1 MKDLIPT
8 IFAPWSQYVVED
20 TILSGNATSD
30 IFWGLK
36 RCQIEATKVLSCVL
50 INKYKKSLYHKE
62 KNVKRLVSTVVLSL
76 LWNVEPE
83 QPFRAGAE
91 KKMPLQLKANI

>member
-1 MKDLIPT
+1 MQP
-8 IFAPWSQYVVED
+8 
-20 TILSGNATSD
+20 ATFFGAWNGVRLKKLKYCRV
-30 IFWGLK
+30 FW
-36 RCQIEATKVLSCVL
+36 L
-50 INKYKKSLYHKE
+50 INLKKSLYHKE
-62 KNVKRLVSTVVLSL
+62 KHVKRPVSTVVLSL